1 MSVTPPSTASDGEE
15 SRTEITVTASSDSD
29 ISEIIVEHMA
39 GVESTNSQ
47 EDADYDSNGEEDD
60 DLLEEV
66 ETSEEENE

>member
-1 MSVTPPSTASDGEE
+1 
-15 SRTEITVTASSDSD
+15 
-29 ISEIIVEHMA
+29 MA